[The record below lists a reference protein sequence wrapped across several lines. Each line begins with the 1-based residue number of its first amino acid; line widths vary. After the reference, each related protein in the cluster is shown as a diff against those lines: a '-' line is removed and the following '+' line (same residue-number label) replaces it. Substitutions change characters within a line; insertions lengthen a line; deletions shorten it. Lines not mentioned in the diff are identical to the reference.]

1 MLPMHLVVFLAPAL
15 QDGNVEE
22 GSGRGWEVG
31 SLHSHFAPWQIRPLG
46 VCSVDVG
53 AVEPAPS
60 RANPEVLL
68 RCRHHAAHWKA
79 PPSWARTPRT
89 QQSNT

>member
-31 SLHSHFAPWQIRPLG
+31 SLHSHFAP
-46 VCSVDVG
+46 
-53 AVEPAPS
+53 
-60 RANPEVLL
+60 
-68 RCRHHAAHWKA
+68 
-79 PPSWARTPRT
+79 
-89 QQSNT
+89 